1 MMITDFLF
9 VMLLVVLITYS
20 FGSLSSYYQEAIPGL
35 EEYKSL
41 SFSELKEKTPEII
54 SKIEENK
61 EELAASGVYDN
72 IQMKIIM
79 TLLLSGLL
87 FCLLSSLSR
96 SIVWALVKKSFKKFN
111 RLFIYNF
118 IWIVFW
124 VLVFILLLL
133 IINQETIIQVSLS
146 FIFVYVILALFFRLN
161 YNMKIY
167 SKNSITD
174 EKINKNRLIKLIFSK
189 PAKDII
195 GSLKFFI
202 YYFISFILILLTFS
216 IVLSISNLFQRI
228 IISNELIIGII
239 QIIIILALISWAR
252 IYLNIRIPSIVGKTQ
267 N

>member
-1 MMITDFLF
+1 MMEIL
-9 VMLLVVLITYS
+9 
-20 FGSLSSYYQEAIPGL
+20 SLDE
-35 EEYKSL
+35 
-41 SFSELKEKTPEII
+41 
-54 SKIEENK
+54 
-61 EELAASGVYDN
+61 
-72 IQMKIIM
+72 
-79 TLLLSGLL
+79 
-87 FCLLSSLSR
+87 
-96 SIVWALVKKSFKKFN
+96 
-111 RLFIYNF
+111 LFIYNF

-239 QIIIILALISWAR
+239 QIIIILKKKMTNLS
-252 IYLNIRIPSIVGKTQ
+252 N
-267 N
+267 